1 MTKTDNENIWKGY
14 RKNKLNYSIVSG
26 RYPLHSCWMEQG
38 ERGGRNLTDRKR
50 EIKEGGEAGLQ
61 RKVQ

>member
-14 RKNKLNYSIVSG
+14 KKNKLNYSIVSG

-38 ERGGRNLTDRKR
+38 ERSGRNQQTGKG
-50 EIKEGGEAGLQ
+50 K
-61 RKVQ
+61 